1 LSTFASEVKL
11 KPLEKS
17 GYIDLFNAFNNLNV
31 IIIGDVMVDSYI
43 WGKVNR
49 VSPEAPV
56 PIVEVEKRENR
67 LGGAANVALNIKA
80 LGANPVLCSVVGD
93 DQKGKEFMDLL
104 NAEGM
109 DSLGMVVSKERITT
123 TKFRVI
129 GNKMQLLRV
138 DEEMVHCLNRNDSRL
153 LSDRFEKVFSKNP
166 PDVIIFQDYDKGV
179 ITGDLI
185 SRVVELAIG
194 KNIPVAVDPKKKN
207 FQSYRNVTLF
217 KPNLKEISEG
227 LNQEIR
233 TDNEDQLKNAVAEL
247 RSLLHPD
254 IVLVTL
260 SDKGILVDY
269 KEEGNRRQ
277 HIMPSIV
284 RSVADV
290 SGAGDTVISVA
301 SLCLA
306 KGIHPR
312 DIAFI
317 SNLAGGQVCEKA
329 GVVPVDKDQL
339 LNEILRMQ
347 A

>member
-1 LSTFASEVKL
+1 M
-11 KPLEKS
+11 EKS
-17 GYIDLFNAFNNLNV
+17 GYIDLLNAFNNLNV
-31 IIIGDVMVDSYI
+31 LIIGDVMVDSYI

-104 NAEGM
+104 KAEGM
-109 DSLGMVVSKERITT
+109 DSLGMVISKERITT

-138 DEEMVHCLNRNDSRL
+138 DEEMVHSLNQNDSRL
-153 LSDRFEKVFSKNP
+153 LSDRFEKVFSKIP

-179 ITGDLI
+179 ITADLI
-185 SRVVELAIG
+185 SRVIDLAIA
-194 KNIPVAVDPKKKN
+194 KKIPVTVDPKKNN

-247 RSLLHPD
+247 RRVLNPD

-269 KEEGNRRQ
+269 EAEGNRKQ
-277 HIMPSIV
+277 YIMPSIV

-317 SNLAGGQVCEKA
+317 SNVAGGQVCEKA
-329 GVVPVDKDQL
+329 GVVPVDKDEL
-339 LNEILRMQ
+339 LNEILRIK